1 MVKNLPAMLETQ
13 VGSLDWEEP
22 LDKEMATHSS
32 FLAWRIPMDR
42 GAWWATFRVCV
53 CVCVCLCAQ
62 SLQLCPT
69 LCNPMDCSPPGFS
82 VHGILQARTLE
93 WVAMSSSRGSSCPR
107 DQTCISCIA
116 CKFFTAEPPG
126 KPSYSS
132 WGLKRVGHD

>member
-53 CVCVCLCAQ
+53 CVCSVTSVVSD
-62 SLQLCPT
+62 SLQP
-69 LCNPMDCSPPGFS
+69 
-82 VHGILQARTLE
+82 HGL
-93 WVAMSSSRGSSCPR
+93 
-107 DQTCISCIA
+107 
-116 CKFFTAEPPG
+116 
-126 KPSYSS
+126 
-132 WGLKRVGHD
+132 